1 MDRATRQSAQEP
13 NATRAPGTIRL
24 LFCFVLR
31 KPRPTPHDQQ
41 LLCGE
46 GAWWG
51 MRVAGRWL
59 T

>member
-1 MDRATRQSAQEP
+1 MDRAQEL

-31 KPRPTPHDQQ
+31 KPHPTSHDQQ